1 MWSSNGASD
10 IDPSRATAEFYFAS
24 RRCALAVRRDF
35 VGAYNKLSPEGGGMR
50 VGDFSNDNFRMD
62 ETREREAFEAI
73 GISKD
78 LAWFIR
84 HSIREGSSSLPSGCS
99 PPELGRVLC
108 DLDIVD
114 APKRVKMDFVDLA
127 ACIIKANL

>member
-1 MWSSNGASD
+1 M
-10 IDPSRATAEFYFAS
+10 
-24 RRCALAVRRDF
+24 RRDF
-35 VGAYNKLSPEGGGMR
+35 VTAYNRLSPDGGEMR
-50 VGDFSNDNFRMD
+50 VEDFSNENFRLD
-62 ETREREAFEAI
+62 EARERGAYEAI

-84 HSIREGSSSLPSGCS
+84 HSIREGSSSLPSGRS

-114 APKRVKMDFVDLA
+114 APKRVKTDFVDLA